1 MHNFLAGRIEEFE
14 EHLRTERRLSPHT
27 ISSYK
32 RDLKKLSLWCSRK
45 SLLQPNDIDIQD
57 LRECLSALHREG
69 LGGRSIQ
76 RWLSS
81 LRTFFNYGLKNRW
94 VTSNPADGLAAPKS
108 PKKLPKTLD
117 VDQVNQ
123 FLSLGISTWIDYRD
137 HAIIELLYSSGLRL
151 AELAGLN
158 LTDIDLKESTIIV
171 TGKGR
176 KTRCLPVGKLAM
188 RAVKLWLQQRQKL
201 TKSDFSAM
209 FLSVHGRRLSPRSIQ
224 DRLKKIS
231 IRQGMHGKVHP
242 HMLRHSFA
250 SHLLESS
257 GDLRAVQELLGHQNI
272 STTQIYTHLD
282 FQHLA
287 KIYDKAHPRARK
299 KKYD

>member
-1 MHNFLAGRIEEFE
+1 MNLSLNQRIKEFE
-14 EHLRTERRLSPHT
+14 QHLRTERRLSPHT
-27 ISSYK
+27 TSNYS
-32 RDLKKLSLWCSRK
+32 RDLKKLTFWCSKK
-45 SLLQPNDIDIQD
+45 SLIEPEQLDSQNI
-57 LRECLSALHREG
+57 RECLMTLHREG

-81 LRTFFNYGLKNRW
+81 LRTFFNYGLKNQW
-94 VTSNPADGLAAPKS
+94 ISFNPADGIVAPKS

-123 FLSLGISTWIDYRD
+123 FLSLSATSWIDYRD

-151 AELAGLN
+151 AELADLN
-158 LTDIDLKESTIIV
+158 LTDIDLKEATITV

-176 KTRCLPVGKLAM
+176 KTRQLPVGSQALK
-188 RAVKLWLQQRQKL
+188 AVKYWLKHRQEL
-201 TKSDFSAM
+201 KSTGLQAM
-209 FLSVHGRRLSPRSIQ
+209 FLSLQGRRLSPRSIQ

-231 IRQGMHGKVHP
+231 VRQGMQGKVHP

-272 STTQIYTHLD
+272 STTQVYTHLD

-287 KIYDKAHPRARK
+287 KVYDKAHPRAGRK
-299 KKYD
+299 KSS